1 MEADESGDGRGRGSA
16 VLTYII
22 SYFQPER
29 NKGEGKE
36 RTENQGKRQEERHTK
51 IFFRKKAKRGL
62 HFGEKCGIISL
73 ASLEGAECLHRKNEV
88 NT

>member
-36 RTENQGKRQEERHTK
+36 RMENQGKRQEDRNTK
-51 IFFRKKAKRGL
+51 IFFEKRRKGACILERSVVSYLLRRLKAQNAYIERM
-62 HFGEKCGIISL
+62 
-73 ASLEGAECLHRKNEV
+73 R
-88 NT
+88 